1 MSSKPPT
8 PRPLDPETLERIQDH
23 LDTERILNR
32 QRRNRIMGKR
42 IAWTIFWLVIAAAV
56 TVLSVAL
63 SDTLVSIMAALENP

>member
-32 QRRNRIMGKR
+32 QRRNRIMRKQ
-42 IAWTIFWLVIAAAV
+42 IAWAIFWLLIVGAV
-56 TVLSVAL
+56 VLCVRAL
-63 SDTLVSIMAALENP
+63 DHTLSEVPILINQ